1 MSNKPLFVPGRHG
14 ADLAR
19 ARQVAAP
26 VRRFIRGEA
35 EPSAAQW
42 QAIGESLVQGDAP
55 MDALLDWMSEI
66 GLAQTMPL
74 YNRALAQGIA
84 ALGDDAPQPLRR
96 FFAQVEATPQW
107 LDAEQLV
114 EGARVCCLSGLTGMR
129 VLRDLGLLAGYQA
142 SAINRTLVLTG
153 ALEKGAQR
161 RIAETSKWWIDC
173 TRPGGMARGAAGYC
187 GTLHVRLVHAL
198 VRRRVSGMAEWDASY
213 FGLSVN
219 QGDMHATYLAFS
231 VIFLIGQRLLG
242 VPLTKDE
249 RRAVLHLWRY
259 IAWLMGVDERWLHA
273 EENEAIR
280 ALYHNLL
287 SQAPSD
293 ASSRQLGMA
302 LIDEPLQRH
311 YPNLAG
317 LRGRLNRAIH
327 LSIARTFIDAEGR
340 RALGLP
346 RAILPWYPLLTAPPR
361 YLLQR
366 LVRCLS
372 GGRQW
377 LIERGDRQQQA
388 YLLTLFGDSHPC
400 LVSPR
405 QVSEA
410 DSPATRSRA

>member
-1 MSNKPLFVPGRHG
+1 MSNKPMFVPGRHG
-14 ADLAR
+14 ADLQR

-26 VRRFIRGEA
+26 VRRFIQGPA
-35 EPSAAQW
+35 EPSPAQW
-42 QAIGESLVQGDAP
+42 QAIGESLMQGDAA
-55 MDALLDWMSEI
+55 MDALLDWMSET
-66 GLAQTMPL
+66 GLAKAMPL
-74 YNRALAQGIA
+74 YNRALEQGIA
-84 ALGDDAPQPLRR
+84 AIDEAPQPLQR
-96 FFAQVEATPQW
+96 FFAQVEATPDW
-107 LDAEQLV
+107 LDAELLD

-173 TRPGGMARGAAGYC
+173 TRPGGMARGAAGYR

-198 VRRRVSGMAEWDASY
+198 VRRRVSSMPEWDASY
-213 FGLSVN
+213 FGLPVN

-242 VPLTKDE
+242 VPLSKDE

-273 EENEAIR
+273 EENAAIC

-287 SQAPSD
+287 SQAPAD
-293 ASSRQLGMA
+293 ASSQQLGRA

-311 YPNLAG
+311 YPNLQW

-327 LSIARTFIDAEGR
+327 LSIARTFLDAQGR

-346 RAILPWYPLLTAPPR
+346 GGILPWYPLLTAPPR

-366 LVRCLS
+366 LVRCLP

-377 LIERGDRQQQA
+377 LSERGDRQQQA
-388 YLLTLFGDSHPC
+388 YLLTLFGEDHPR
-400 LVSPR
+400 LLAAMPVAS
-405 QVSEA
+405 A
-410 DSPATRSRA
+410 DPQGH

>member
-1 MSNKPLFVPGRHG
+1 MSPEPDVLPGRHG
-14 ADLAR
+14 ADLLR

-26 VRRFIRGEA
+26 VRRFIAGEC
-35 EPSAAQW
+35 EPGPAQW
-42 QAIGESLVQGDAP
+42 QAIGESLMQGDAP
-55 MDALLDWMSEI
+55 MDALLDWMSEA

-74 YNRALAQGIA
+74 YNQVLERGIDA
-84 ALGDDAPQPLRR
+84 IRDAPEPLRR
-96 FFAQVEATPQW
+96 FFAQVEATPDW
-107 LDAEQLV
+107 LDAELLV
-114 EGARVCCLSGLTGMR
+114 EGSRVCCLSGLTGMR

-173 TRPGGMARGAAGYC
+173 TRPGGMARGAAGYR

-198 VRRRVSGMAEWDASY
+198 VRRRVSRMAEWDASY
-213 FGLSVN
+213 FGLPVN

-242 VPLTKDE
+242 VPLSKDE
-249 RRAVLHLWRY
+249 RSAVLHLWRY

-273 EENEAIR
+273 EENAATR

-287 SQAPSD
+287 SQAPAD
-293 ASSRQLGMA
+293 ASSRQLGAA

-311 YPNLAG
+311 YPNLAL

-346 RAILPWYPLLTAPPR
+346 DGILPWYPLLTAPPR

-366 LVRCLS
+366 LLRCLP

-377 LIERGDRQQQA
+377 LIERGARQQQA
-388 YLLTLFGDSHPC
+388 YLMTLFGDSHPR
-400 LVSPR
+400 LVSLM
-405 QVSEA
+405 QVSGT
-410 DSPATRSRA
+410 DSSTARPRV

>member
-1 MSNKPLFVPGRHG
+1 MSPEPKVLPARHG
-14 ADLAR
+14 ADLQR

-26 VRRFIRGEA
+26 VRRFIQGTA
-35 EPSAAQW
+35 EPSPAQW
-42 QAIGESLVQGDAP
+42 QAIGESLMQGDAA
-55 MDALLDWMSEI
+55 MDALLDWMSEA
-66 GLAQTMPL
+66 GLAQSMPL
-74 YNRALAQGIA
+74 YNRALEQGIE
-84 ALGDDAPQPLRR
+84 ALGDDAPQPLQR
-96 FFAQVEATPQW
+96 FFAQVEAAPAW
-107 LDAEQLV
+107 LDAERLE

-173 TRPGGMARGAAGYC
+173 TRPGGMARGAAGYR
-187 GTLHVRLVHAL
+187 GTLHVRVVHAL
-198 VRRRVSGMAEWDASY
+198 VRRRVSGMAEWDASH
-213 FGLSVN
+213 FGLPVN

-242 VPLTKDE
+242 VPLTQNE

-287 SQAPSD
+287 SQAPAD
-293 ASSRQLGMA
+293 ASSQQLGRA

-311 YPNLAG
+311 YPNLQW

-327 LSIARTFIDAEGR
+327 LSIARTFIDAQGR

-346 RAILPWYPLLTAPPR
+346 GGILPWYPLLTAPPR
-361 YLLQR
+361 YLLHR
-366 LVRCLS
+366 LVRCLP
-372 GGRQW
+372 GGREW
-377 LIERGDRQQQA
+377 LSERGDRQQQA
-388 YLLTLFGDSHPC
+388 YLLTLFGEDHPR
-400 LVSPR
+400 LLASMPEP
-405 QVSEA
+405 QGH
-410 DSPATRSRA
+410 

>member
-1 MSNKPLFVPGRHG
+1 MSPEPIVFPGRHG
-14 ADLAR
+14 ADMLR

-26 VRRFIRGEA
+26 IRRFIKGVS
-35 EPSAAQW
+35 EPSVAQW
-42 QAIGESLVQGDAP
+42 QAIGESLLQGDAP
-55 MDALLDWMSEI
+55 MDELVEWMSEV
-66 GLAQTMPL
+66 GLAQAMPL
-74 YNRALAQGIA
+74 YNRALEQGIA
-84 ALGDDAPQPLRR
+84 ALDDAPPPLQR
-96 FFAQVEATPQW
+96 FFASVERAPDW
-107 LDAEQLV
+107 LDASQLL

-173 TRPGGMARGAAGYC
+173 TRPGGMERGAAGYR

-198 VRRRVSGMAEWDASY
+198 VRRRVSSMAEWDASY
-213 FGLSVN
+213 FGLPVN

-242 VPLTKDE
+242 VPLTQSD
-249 RRAVLHLWRY
+249 RRAALHLWRY
-259 IAWLMGVDERWLHA
+259 IAWLMGVDECWLHA
-273 EENEAIR
+273 EENAAIR

-287 SQAPSD
+287 SQAPAD

-311 YPNLAG
+311 YPNLAP
-317 LRGRLNRAIH
+317 LRGWLNRAIH

-346 RAILPWYPLLTAPPR
+346 DGILPWYPLLTAPPR

-366 LVRCLS
+366 LVRCLP

-377 LIERGDRQQQA
+377 LIERGARQQQA
-388 YLLTLFGDSHPC
+388 YLMTLFGSSHPR
-400 LVSPR
+400 LVSA
-405 QVSEA
+405 QQISGTE
-410 DSPATRSRA
+410 SPTTRSRA

>member
-1 MSNKPLFVPGRHG
+1 MSLEPNVLPGRHG
-14 ADLAR
+14 ADMFR

-26 VRRFIRGEA
+26 LRRFIKGVS
-35 EPSAAQW
+35 EPSPVQW
-42 QAIGESLVQGDAP
+42 QAIGESLMQGDSP
-55 MDALLDWMSEI
+55 MDALLDWMSEA

-74 YNRALAQGIA
+74 YNRALKLGIA
-84 ALGDDAPQPLRR
+84 AIGDDAPEPLLR
-96 FFAQVEATPQW
+96 FFSQIEATPEW
-107 LDAEQLV
+107 LDLRLLV

-187 GTLHVRLVHAL
+187 STLHVRLVHAL
-198 VRRRVSGMAEWDASY
+198 VRRRVSRMAEWDASY
-213 FGLSVN
+213 FGLPIN

-231 VIFLIGQRLLG
+231 VIFLVGQRLLG

-249 RRAVLHLWRY
+249 REAVLHLWRY

-273 EENEAIR
+273 EENAATC

-287 SQAPSD
+287 SQAPAD
-293 ASSRQLGMA
+293 ASSRQLGAA

-311 YPNLAG
+311 YPNLAL

-346 RAILPWYPLLTAPPR
+346 EGIVPWYPLLTAPPR

-366 LVRCLS
+366 LVRCLP

-377 LIERGDRQQQA
+377 LVERGARQQQA
-388 YLLTLFGDSHPC
+388 YMMTLFGDGHPN
-400 LVSPR
+400 LVSAMQMAEP
-405 QVSEA
+405 E
-410 DSPATRSRA
+410 PSRAQPRI

>member
-1 MSNKPLFVPGRHG
+1 MSPEPDVLPGRHG
-14 ADLAR
+14 ADLLR
-19 ARQVAAP
+19 ARQVASP
-26 VRRFIRGEA
+26 VRRFIAGEY
-35 EPSAAQW
+35 EPGPAQW
-42 QAIGESLVQGDAP
+42 QAIGESLMQGDAP
-55 MDALLDWMSEI
+55 MDALVDWMSEA

-74 YNRALAQGIA
+74 YNQVLAQGIDA
-84 ALGDDAPQPLRR
+84 IRDAPEPLRR
-96 FFAQVEATPQW
+96 FFAQVEATPDW
-107 LDAEQLV
+107 LDAELLV

-173 TRPGGMARGAAGYC
+173 TRPGGMARGAAGYR

-198 VRRRVSGMAEWDASY
+198 VRRRVSRMAEWDASY
-213 FGLSVN
+213 FGLPVN

-242 VPLTKDE
+242 VPLSKDE
-249 RRAVLHLWRY
+249 RSAVLHLWRY

-273 EENEAIR
+273 EENAATR

-287 SQAPSD
+287 SQAPAD
-293 ASSRQLGMA
+293 ASSRQLGAA

-311 YPNLAG
+311 YPNLAL

-327 LSIARTFIDAEGR
+327 LSIARTFIDAKGR

-346 RAILPWYPLLTAPPR
+346 DGILPWYPLLTAPPR

-366 LVRCLS
+366 LLRCLP

-377 LIERGDRQQQA
+377 LIERGARQQQA
-388 YLLTLFGDSHPC
+388 YLMTLFGDSHPR
-400 LVSPR
+400 LVSLM
-405 QVSEA
+405 QVSGT
-410 DSPATRSRA
+410 DSSTARSRV

>member
-1 MSNKPLFVPGRHG
+1 MSPEPDVLPGRHG
-14 ADLAR
+14 ADLLR

-26 VRRFIRGEA
+26 VRRFIAGEC
-35 EPSAAQW
+35 EPGPAQW
-42 QAIGESLVQGDAP
+42 QAIGESLMQGDAP
-55 MDALLDWMSEI
+55 MDALVDWISEAS
-66 GLAQTMPL
+66 LAQAMPL
-74 YNRALAQGIA
+74 YNQVLAQGIDA
-84 ALGDDAPQPLRR
+84 IRDAPEPLRR
-96 FFAQVEATPQW
+96 FFAQVEATPDW
-107 LDAEQLV
+107 LDAELLV

-173 TRPGGMARGAAGYC
+173 TRPGGMARGAAGYR

-198 VRRRVSGMAEWDASY
+198 VRQRVSRMAEWDASY
-213 FGLSVN
+213 FGLPVN

-242 VPLTKDE
+242 VPLSKDE
-249 RRAVLHLWRY
+249 RSAVLHLWRY

-273 EENEAIR
+273 EENAATR

-287 SQAPSD
+287 SQAPAD
-293 ASSRQLGMA
+293 ASSRQLGAA

-311 YPNLAG
+311 YPNLAL

-346 RAILPWYPLLTAPPR
+346 DGILPWYPLLTAPPR

-366 LVRCLS
+366 LLRCLP

-377 LIERGDRQQQA
+377 LIERGARQQQA
-388 YLLTLFGDSHPC
+388 YLMTLFGDSHPR
-400 LVSPR
+400 LVSLM
-405 QVSEA
+405 QVSGT
-410 DSPATRSRA
+410 DSSTARSRV

>member
-1 MSNKPLFVPGRHG
+1 MSPEPDVLPGRHG
-14 ADLAR
+14 ADLLR

-26 VRRFIRGEA
+26 VRRFIAGEC
-35 EPSAAQW
+35 EPGPAQW
-42 QAIGESLVQGDAP
+42 QAIGESLMQGDAP
-55 MDALLDWMSEI
+55 MDALLDWMSEA

-74 YNRALAQGIA
+74 YNQVLEQGIDA
-84 ALGDDAPQPLRR
+84 IRDAPEPLRR
-96 FFAQVEATPQW
+96 FFAQVEATPDW
-107 LDAEQLV
+107 LDAELLV

-173 TRPGGMARGAAGYC
+173 TRPGGMARGAAGYR

-213 FGLSVN
+213 FGLPVN

-242 VPLTKDE
+242 VPLSKDE

-273 EENEAIR
+273 EENAATR

-287 SQAPSD
+287 SQAPAD
-293 ASSRQLGMA
+293 ASSRQLGAA

-311 YPNLAG
+311 YPNLAL

-346 RAILPWYPLLTAPPR
+346 DGILPWYPLLTAPPR

-366 LVRCLS
+366 LLRCLP

-377 LIERGDRQQQA
+377 LIERGARQQQA
-388 YLLTLFGDSHPC
+388 YLMTLFGDSHPR
-400 LVSPR
+400 LVSLM
-405 QVSEA
+405 QVSGT
-410 DSPATRSRA
+410 DSSTARSRV